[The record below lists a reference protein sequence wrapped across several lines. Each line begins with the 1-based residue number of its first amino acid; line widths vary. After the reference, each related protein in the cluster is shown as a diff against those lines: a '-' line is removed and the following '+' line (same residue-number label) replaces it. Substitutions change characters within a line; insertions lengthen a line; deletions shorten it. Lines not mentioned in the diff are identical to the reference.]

1 MGGAAGRAD
10 RAGVSN
16 FFPRLALYEA
26 AGLDCPLLLRWKPR
40 AQVLTMLEALGFGP
54 ERVVFHATDDISLFP
69 KLFVPCWPSGDKT
82 APMSGLAEDLPAG
95 RGDAGPRAAPLAH
108 PLDAVAG
115 QGQRALDR
123 MMELIS
129 SEGEAKAC

>member
-54 ERVVFHATDDISLFP
+54 ERVVFHTTDEISLFP
-69 KLFVPCWPSGDKT
+69 NVPCWPSGDKT
-82 APMSGLAEDLPAG
+82 APMSGLAEIYQ
-95 RGDAGPRAAPLAH
+95 RAAATPVPEPHHSRTPWTLS
-108 PLDAVAG
+108 LDKVE
-115 QGQRALDR
+115 RALDR